1 MKFLVIGGSGLIGS
15 KVVQR
20 LKALGH
26 EAIAASPSS
35 GVNTITGEGVK
46 EAMVGVDTVID
57 LANSPS
63 FEDKAVLE
71 FFETAGRNIAAA
83 EESTNVAHHVALSIV
98 GTERVAAAGSGYMR
112 AKVAQERIIRESGVP
127 YTIIH
132 STQFFEFLGGIA
144 KSGAK
149 GNTITLSTGY
159 IQPISS
165 DDVADFVVELSLAP
179 PANGV
184 VEIGGPEKMRMS
196 ELLARFLKDIK
207 DPHEVVGDAKAPYFG
222 AVLEDN
228 SLIPEAGAK
237 LGKID
242 YPAWFKTS
250 MYAASASA
258 A

>member
-20 LKALGH
+20 LQARGH

-35 GVNTITGEGVK
+35 GVNTITGEGLD
-46 EAMVGVDTVID
+46 EAMAGVHTVID

-83 EESTNVAHHVALSIV
+83 EKRTGVAHHVALSIV
-98 GTERVAAAGSGYMR
+98 GTDRVAAAGSGYMR
-112 AKVAQERIIRESGVP
+112 AKVAQEKIIREAGVP
-127 YTIIH
+127 YTIVH

-144 KSGAK
+144 QSGAQ
-149 GNTITLSTGY
+149 GDTITLSTGN
-159 IQPISS
+159 IQPIAS
-165 DDVADFVVELSLAP
+165 DDVADGVVEAALGAP
-179 PANGV
+179 LNGV
-184 VEIGGPEKMRMS
+184 VEIAGPEKMRMS
-196 ELLARFLKDIK
+196 DLLSRFLKDIK
-207 DPHEVVGDAKAPYFG
+207 DPHKVVGDAKAPYFG
-222 AVLEDN
+222 AVLEED
-228 SLIPEAGAK
+228 SLVPGPGAK

-242 YPAWFKTS
+242 YPAWLKTS
-250 MYAASASA
+250 RYASSASA